1 MVGKRAVTFGGKIE
15 FISARLPTLRHG
27 KTNMVGKRAVKSGCE
42 IEFISARLPT
52 LRDIPSIRFI
62 TSHKGMAFQ
71 IPRRLWR
78 CISANQIQAA

>member
-1 MVGKRAVTFGGKIE
+1 V
-15 FISARLPTLRHG
+15 RLSSLAPAYPPYDTEE
-27 KTNMVGKRAVKSGCE
+27 TNMVGKRAVKSGRE

-62 TSHKGMAFQ
+62 TRHKEIGFQ

-78 CISANQIQAA
+78 SVSTNQIKAA